1 VKEECSFLKK
11 RTKKLLSLC
20 ARFRRIAPQQSKV
33 FCFFFSKKKAFLL
46 FFLFSPCAHAA
57 DKFTVIL
64 DWFIDTNHA
73 ALFAA
78 QYCGDY
84 AAQGLDV
91 SILPPADP
99 DSPPRLVAAGQADLA
114 VSYQTQLNMMDDH
127 GLGLVRVATLVN
139 RPLNT
144 VMALGASGIRTME
157 DLKGRKIGVS
167 VGGVEEALL
176 GAMLKDHHLSLEDV
190 TVVKV
195 NFQMLPALMSRQL
208 DAAIGAYR
216 NYEVIQAQ
224 MMGGKPVV
232 FTPEANGVPPF
243 DELILVAAHDKL
255 GDPRIKRFL
264 TALKQGAACL
274 AAHPDT
280 VWADLIKD
288 HPEMDT
294 ALNKA
299 AWAATLPLLAPDPA
313 VLDAKRYEVFQDFL
327 VQQGIVA
334 KALPIDQ
341 FAVQLAP

>member
-1 VKEECSFLKK
+1 M
-11 RTKKLLSLC
+11 SLC

-208 DAAIGAYR
+208 DAAIG
-216 NYEVIQAQ
+216 
-224 MMGGKPVV
+224 V